1 MKGTFLN
8 TVLVLAISV
17 LAAFAVDFP
26 VPMGKGASL
35 RETKVKCASNVHQCW
50 FVSYIKP
57 SEPICGSDR
66 VTYNGECHLCFR
78 ILYEQQSITKLHDG
92 PCENS

>member
-8 TVLVLAISV
+8 TVLVLAVSAW
-17 LAAFAVDFP
+17 AAFAADFP
-26 VPMGKGASL
+26 LPAGEGASL
-35 RETKVKCASNVHQCW
+35 KETKVKCTNNINHCW

-57 SEPICGSDR
+57 SEPICGSDH
-66 VTYNGECHLCFR
+66 VTYNSECHLCFAV
-78 ILYEQQSITKLHDG
+78 LYERLKITKLHDG

>member
-8 TVLVLAISV
+8 TVLVLAVSAR
-17 LAAFAVDFP
+17 AAFAVDFHLP
-26 VPMGKGASL
+26 TGEGASL
-35 RETKVKCASNVHQCW
+35 GETKAKCTDSMSHCW
-50 FVSYIKP
+50 FVSYTKP
-57 SEPICGSDR
+57 SELICGSDW

-78 ILYEQQSITKLHDG
+78 ILYERHNITKLHDG